1 MPGGRPILYKPENA
15 DIARLACML
24 GATNDTLA
32 DRFEVSPRTVDN
44 WIAAIPE
51 FGDAGRQGR
60 QVADESV
67 VSALFA
73 RATGMERKVTKAFCH
88 KGQPITVSYTVE
100 LPPDVRACMFWL
112 RNRRPGQWRENRPL
126 IDERDDLDFRGLE
139 EASQRAALAD
149 RDKSPEAAPVRGGPD
164 ALPPP
169 SVPPLRNCPLFHCL
183 TFGVHYIRRRM
194 RRHRSGA
201 LIGANFADISNDN
214 LILRRPRSGRLEG
227 WATHGVVEKAGL
239 QRLLGCQPFETHRRG
254 APQGEVKVS
263 VSAYDLPSSSAFSRW
278 KSSTT
283 AFITARTR
291 GSALRSRCTR
301 SHWSAKTSS
310 MIPPTRFSIGSGSPR

>member
-1 MPGGRPILYKPENA
+1 MQA
-15 DIARLACML
+15 HRLAGHDAQLQALPAHRAESFCAAWRAIEEHRHARRPTHSVQARECRYRPACL
-24 GATNDTLA
+24 HARRDQRHPRRSLRGLA
-32 DRFEVSPRTVDN
+32 RTVDN

-51 FGDAGRQGR
+51 FGDAVRQGR

-112 RNRRPGQWRENRPL
+112 RNRRPRQWRENRPL

-169 SVPPLRNCPLFHCL
+169 SPPLNIVVSSVPPLRNCPLFHCL
-183 TFGVHYIRRRM
+183 TFGVHYIRPPHEAPPEWR
-194 RRHRSGA
+194 A
-201 LIGANFADISNDN
+201 
-214 LILRRPRSGRLEG
+214 
-227 WATHGVVEKAGL
+227 
-239 QRLLGCQPFETHRRG
+239 HRR
-254 APQGEVKVS
+254 
-263 VSAYDLPSSSAFSRW
+263 
-278 KSSTT
+278 
-283 AFITARTR
+283 
-291 GSALRSRCTR
+291 
-301 SHWSAKTSS
+301 
-310 MIPPTRFSIGSGSPR
+310 